1 MNVDFF
7 QRRQSRLRETTFQLS
22 TIIGTLPGEIAL
34 VVDKIDGRIV
44 ISCPPNDQNWIELS
58 NAKIDGNRIQ
68 FVQKHFLHDGE
79 FSPFNGVP
87 CKCEIR
93 LLDKDRLEFSIR
105 TDSTGVESEILH
117 RDLVSEH
124 GKAKGVKYR

>member
-1 MNVDFF
+1 MVGEWSSD
-7 QRRQSRLRETTFQLS
+7 
-22 TIIGTLPGEIAL
+22 GEIAL